1 MAAALLEDQPLVAR
15 VNEDWDELT
24 TGSQIMRPDWDFS
37 PIRLRTMHHLPHVF
51 FDTLRPERPDC
62 PVLVP
67 SSFTRSRDRL
77 ISLDLYCYEPCGLPT
92 GDFMPAEKSQIR
104 LMTASPITLRACIP
118 APDQVTPERA
128 YYKDLNFYKQTLF
141 HTPFLSRGR
150 AVTLLEY
157 RNAEIVFEVDNWF
170 SQLPQGVQ
178 RYLLPLQSAY
188 AKWYNDHVRDL
199 TQNYSYCTLCKTKQ
213 SNLQRHHMKYHA
225 RYRTVWFC
233 PLPGCPSSLS
243 SKDGLVKHL
252 MTPCHARGMSE
263 TLARKVAKQVA
274 NQNCFWPI
282 TQLMADKLLVA
293 SKRLIRYIALYS
305 MAGVAMETKL
315 FRIHPNTRDTP
326 FMEACAAFL
335 TPKMDL
341 SQVMPSGCQFRRV
354 AQPPSNVPALSDRP
368 SASDYSEEVLTITP
382 DEMRAAVTTPVF
394 QPYRG
399 ETGRTW
405 MKEEYGVIMDTS
417 SIMSAETERDDTDDD
432 SCSFDL
438 GPEPFDPSTISRLPS
453 DEWLDDHQQG
463 LHPGSS
469 EPRFDPDDRFLTM
482 PVKPSLLDLMRSDLE
497 TNELQKPPSMPVRAP
512 QTTMNW
518 DFDYIR
524 DEPPTVQRVPI
535 ENQPHSTPRAEP
547 RTTHPRLRPAIAPP
561 RPRALSAPPSA
572 HPAKKLAVQYMPTTE
587 DITPPAT
594 PPRADIRT
602 PPRADIRTPEK
613 AIDIEVVPDTPPA
626 VKRTGRGRGRGKWRA
641 QQQQAPRVGMR
652 SSSRIQELE
661 QREVEEARAA
671 SARWPAQ
678 PNVTTQIETMTRQM
692 HIGEVPMNTQDELE
706 RVFPS
711 GEEDAGMR
719 VFPSG
724 EEDAGSSSRQ
734 PPAAGLVSRQ
744 QDTYFIPP
752 PSRVVG
758 GARGRSV
765 PVSTATLGLI
775 HRQDPNLAAQLRENP
790 ASMMQ
795 ERTRRRVYSTIR
807 LIRTGLIGQMASL
820 QQWEKAMNDQ
830 DGL

>member
-1 MAAALLEDQPLVAR
+1 
-15 VNEDWDELT
+15 
-24 TGSQIMRPDWDFS
+24 
-37 PIRLRTMHHLPHVF
+37 
-51 FDTLRPERPDC
+51 
-62 PVLVP
+62 
-67 SSFTRSRDRL
+67 
-77 ISLDLYCYEPCGLPT
+77 
-92 GDFMPAEKSQIR
+92 
-104 LMTASPITLRACIP
+104 
-118 APDQVTPERA
+118 
-128 YYKDLNFYKQTLF
+128 
-141 HTPFLSRGR
+141 
-150 AVTLLEY
+150 
-157 RNAEIVFEVDNWF
+157 
-170 SQLPQGVQ
+170 
-178 RYLLPLQSAY
+178 
-188 AKWYNDHVRDL
+188 
-199 TQNYSYCTLCKTKQ
+199 
-213 SNLQRHHMKYHA
+213 
-225 RYRTVWFC
+225 
-233 PLPGCPSSLS
+233 
-243 SKDGLVKHL
+243 
-252 MTPCHARGMSE
+252 
-263 TLARKVAKQVA
+263 
-274 NQNCFWPI
+274 
-282 TQLMADKLLVA
+282 
-293 SKRLIRYIALYS
+293 
-305 MAGVAMETKL
+305 
-315 FRIHPNTRDTP
+315 
-326 FMEACAAFL
+326 
-335 TPKMDL
+335 
-341 SQVMPSGCQFRRV
+341 
-354 AQPPSNVPALSDRP
+354 
-368 SASDYSEEVLTITP
+368 
-382 DEMRAAVTTPVF
+382 
-394 QPYRG
+394 
-399 ETGRTW
+399 

-469 EPRFDPDDRFLTM
+469 EPRFDPDERFLTM

-518 DFDYIR
+518 DFDHIR
-524 DEPPTVQRVPI
+524 DEPPPVQRAPI
-535 ENQPHSTPRAEP
+535 ERQPHSTPRAEP

-641 QQQQAPRVGMR
+641 QQQLAPRVGMR
-652 SSSRIQELE
+652 SSSRLQELE

-678 PNVTTQIETMTRQM
+678 PNVTSHIETMTRRM
-692 HIGEVPMNTQDELE
+692 HISEVPMNTQEELE
-706 RVFPS
+706 RVFPSGEEDAGMRVFPS

>member
-1 MAAALLEDQPLVAR
+1 MAAFRDDQPLVAQ
-15 VNEDWDELT
+15 VDEDWDEIT
-24 TGSQIMRPDWDFS
+24 TGTQIMRPDWDFS
-37 PIRLRTMHHLPHVF
+37 PIRMRTMHHLPHVF

-67 SSFTRSRDRL
+67 SSFSKSRDRL
-77 ISLDLYCYEPCGLPT
+77 ISMDLYSYEPCGLPT
-92 GDFMPAEKSQIR
+92 GDFMPAEKSQIC

-128 YYKDLNFYKQTLF
+128 YFKDLNFYKKTLF
-141 HTPFLSRGR
+141 HTPFHSRGR

-157 RNAEIVFEVDNWF
+157 RNAEIVFEVDDWF

-188 AKWYNDHVRDL
+188 AKWYHEHVRDL
-199 TQNYSYCTLCKTKQ
+199 TQNYSYCSLCKTKQ
-213 SNLQRHHMKYHA
+213 TNLQRHHMKYHA
-225 RYRTVWFC
+225 RYRTIWFC

-252 MTPCHARGMSE
+252 MSPPHARGMSE
-263 TLARKVAKQVA
+263 TLSRKISKQIA

-293 SKRLIRYIALYS
+293 SKRLIRNIALYS
-305 MAGVAMETKL
+305 MAGVAMENKL

-335 TPKMDL
+335 TPKMNL
-341 SQVMPSGCQFRRV
+341 SQVMPSGCQLRRV
-354 AQPPSNVPALSDRP
+354 AQPPANVPALSDRP
-368 SASDYSEEVLTITP
+368 SASDFPEEVLTVTP

-399 ETGRTW
+399 ETGRAW
-405 MKEEYGVIMDTS
+405 VKQEYGVILDTS
-417 SIMSAETERDDTDDD
+417 SIMSTETERDDTDDEV
-432 SCSFDL
+432 CSFDL
-438 GPEPFDPSTISRLPS
+438 GPEPYDPSARSRLPS

-463 LHPGSS
+463 LQPGSS
-469 EPRFDPDDRFLTM
+469 EPRFDPYDKFLVM
-482 PVKPSLLDLMRSDLE
+482 PVKPSLLH
-497 TNELQKPPSMPVRAP
+497 KPPPTPERAP
-512 QTTMNW
+512 QTTMRW

-524 DEPPTVQRVPI
+524 DEPPTVQRI
-535 ENQPHSTPRAEP
+535 QKETQQHSTPRADP
-547 RTTHPRLRPAIAPP
+547 RTTTPRTRPALEMP
-561 RPRALSAPPSA
+561 RPRASSAPPSA
-572 HPAKKLAVQYMPTTE
+572 HPAKRLAVQYLPTTE
-587 DITPPAT
+587 EITPPVT
-594 PPRADIRT
+594 PPRADIRM
-602 PPRADIRTPEK
+602 PET
-613 AIDIEVVPDTPPA
+613 AIDIEIVPDTPPA
-626 VKRTGRGRGRGKWRA
+626 VVKPGRSRGRGQWRA
-641 QQQQAPRVGMR
+641 QQKQAPRVGTR
-652 SSSRIQELE
+652 SSARIMELE
-661 QREVEEARAA
+661 QRELEEAQAA

-678 PNVTTQIETMTRQM
+678 PNVTTQIETMTREM
-692 HIGEVPMNTQDELE
+692 HISEVPVNTHAELE

-711 GEEDAGMR
+711 GEEDAGM
-719 VFPSG
+719 
-724 EEDAGSSSRQ
+724 SSRQ
-734 PPAAGLVSRQ
+734 PPAAGLISRQ

-752 PSRVVG
+752 PSRAVG

-765 PVSTATLGLI
+765 SVSTATLGLI
-775 HRQDPNLAAQLRENP
+775 HRQDPNLATQLREDP

-795 ERTRRRVYSTIR
+795 PRTRRRVYSTMR

-830 DGL
+830 DDL